1 MRQENSGRLL
11 NGYPLFFNIFFLQ
24 QKTYLC
30 NQGDSSMKNTLQAQK
45 DSHLLSAMQHGDKK
59 AYGTLFRRYYPMLC
73 SYANRFVSLEDAE
86 EIVQDVMLWLWENKE
101 TQMFNTSFSQY
112 LYKAVYH
119 RCINQ
124 LTHQQSQLRAETRF
138 YEYMLEMLQD
148 SDFSQTEDL
157 KKHISQ
163 AIQALPASYREAFV
177 MHRFENKS
185 YKEIADIL
193 QVSTQTVNYRIQQ
206 ALKQLR
212 VTLKDYLPLILLLFP
227 KNLLS

>member
-1 MRQENSGRLL
+1 MQ
-11 NGYPLFFNIFFLQ
+11 
-24 QKTYLC
+24 
-30 NQGDSSMKNTLQAQK
+30 NTLQPTK
-45 DSHLLSAMQHGDKK
+45 DTLLLSAMQRGDKK

-73 SYANRFVSLEDAE
+73 SYASRFVSLEDAE
-86 EIVQDVMLWLWENKE
+86 EIVQDVMLWLWENRE
-101 TQMFNTSFSQY
+101 IQTFNTSFSQY

-119 RCINQ
+119 RSINQ
-124 LTHQQSQLRAETRF
+124 LTRQQSQLRAETRY

-193 QVSTQTVNYRIQQ
+193 QVSPQTVNYRIQQ

>member
-1 MRQENSGRLL
+1 
-11 NGYPLFFNIFFLQ
+11 
-24 QKTYLC
+24 
-30 NQGDSSMKNTLQAQK
+30 MKNTSQAIE
-45 DSHLLSAMQHGDKK
+45 DTRLLSAMQHGDKK
-59 AYGTLFRRYYPMLC
+59 AYGTLFRRYYPILC
-73 SYANRFVSLEDAE
+73 TYANRFVNLEDAE

-112 LYKAVYH
+112 LYKTVYH

-124 LTHQQSQLRAETRF
+124 LTRQQSQLRAETRF

-148 SDFSQTEDL
+148 TDFLQTEEL

-163 AIQALPASYREAFV
+163 AIHALPPSYREVFV

-185 YKEIADIL
+185 YKEIAELL

-206 ALKQLR
+206 SLKLLR
-212 VTLKDYLPLILLLFP
+212 VSLKDYLPLILFLFP

>member
-1 MRQENSGRLL
+1 MK
-11 NGYPLFFNIFFLQ
+11 
-24 QKTYLC
+24 KTS
-30 NQGDSSMKNTLQAQK
+30 QATDDSF
-45 DSHLLSAMQHGDKK
+45 LLSAMQRGDKK

-73 SYANRFVSLEDAE
+73 TYANRFVSLEDAE
-86 EIVQDVMLWLWENKE
+86 EIVQDIMLWLWENRE
-101 TQMFNTSFSQY
+101 AQIFNTSFSQY
-112 LYKAVYH
+112 LYKTVYH
-119 RCINQ
+119 RSINQ
-124 LTHQQSQLRAETRF
+124 FTRQQSQLRAETRY

-193 QVSTQTVNYRIQQ
+193 QVSPQTVNYRIQQ